1 MPNDGLHNDLVEL
14 EHHLD
19 TLGSEAATHI
29 TQMRSELLSRGNKIG
44 DLCVDFAKLFVGPY
58 ALPAPP
64 YGSVYLDGESKVMG
78 DSTIDVCMRYAEVG
92 LELADHFKEVPDH
105 IAAELEFMYF
115 LILKEVEAISH
126 SDFEQALDFLKKQEE
141 FFLSH
146 LGVWVPQFADNVEK
160 AAETEFYKSLSK
172 ATRLFI
178 KRDVEENFVA
188 STGRIHDS
196 LTSAIRHRG
205 PEAAGSVIQ

>member
-1 MPNDGLHNDLVEL
+1 
-14 EHHLD
+14 
-19 TLGSEAATHI
+19 
-29 TQMRSELLSRGNKIG
+29 
-44 DLCVDFAKLFVGPY
+44 
-58 ALPAPP
+58 
-64 YGSVYLDGESKVMG
+64 VYLDGERKVMG
-78 DSTIDVCMRYAEVG
+78 DSTIDVSMRYAEVG

-105 IAAELEFMYF
+105 VAAELEFMYF

-126 SDFEQALDFLKKQEE
+126 SDFGQALDFLKKQEE

-178 KRDVEENFVA
+178 KKDVEENFVA
-188 STGRIHDS
+188 SSTGRIHDS
-196 LTSAIRHRG
+196 PTSAIRHRG